1 MKISG
6 RLRSTALFCIL
17 ILGPNFIY
25 PGPAD
30 TGQAPLPSHDRAAEA
45 SELPSGDTRGRLST
59 DLAEAAARVAPLLDR
74 YGYPVLFAAILVEGM
89 GIPAPGQTLL
99 IAASLAAGR
108 GDLGIVWVMVWSF
121 TAALLGN
128 SMGYLIGLRGGRP
141 LLRRF
146 RVNETHLQRMETV
159 FARAGKGIILVARF
173 IEGLRQLNG
182 IVAGLLRMP
191 WAIFTWFNI
200 LGAVLWVGFWALGS
214 YFLEREIS
222 QVHFTLQQAEPWIAG
237 LTVALVLSLV
247 VYALYRK
254 GNGNSL

>member
-1 MKISG
+1 MKIS
-6 RLRSTALFCIL
+6 RMLRSTALFCIL
-17 ILGPNFIY
+17 ILGLNFTY

-30 TGQAPLPSHDRAAEA
+30 TGQASLPAPDQAAEA
-45 SELPSGDTRGRLST
+45 SGLPAGDARGRLST
-59 DLAEAAARVAPLLDR
+59 DLADAAARVAPLLDR

-89 GIPAPGQTLL
+89 GIPAPGQTFL
-99 IAASLAAGR
+99 IAASLAAAR